1 MTHSRIVKTI
11 IWLLPVVI
19 CWTGLSVLAHQS
31 TQEAITWTDR
41 LFGWFVLGTFFL
53 VWGWLVSISTTPRMT
68 LIRGLAITLTLAAI
82 LACLELPAALKL
94 VHWRLL
100 FEKVSGEENRYAYS
114 YKHDPELGFRRRPN
128 DTWTGRP
135 PSDIEGG
142 ANMPPSLQQPI
153 TFTYDQWGYRNL
165 SDHEQVDVIM
175 IGDSYIEGW
184 YVSDDETAAHIL
196 QASMQRPVAN
206 LGVAGYGTLQTAI
219 VLRKE
224 APRLKPRVAV
234 WSFFEGNDLYDDET
248 FESAMLAPP
257 VDDPEADT
265 HPEGFIRGKGWKN
278 RSFTR
283 HALRRLRRWAEPII
297 PNRTPYVGYL
307 KQPGYERQAV
317 YFADYAG
324 VPWSDWIDGRWQQA
338 RATFEE
344 AAAYADEQN
353 IKLIFMYVPIKYRV
367 YHPFIEIDPDSPIND
382 WGLWQLLPRLF
393 SEFCRNTNV
402 ACIDLTEMF
411 QTAVRDGE
419 MPYALT
425 DSHWG
430 IAGHRLVAERLE
442 TELIQLGW

>member
-1 MTHSRIVKTI
+1 
-11 IWLLPVVI
+11 
-19 CWTGLSVLAHQS
+19 
-31 TQEAITWTDR
+31 
-41 LFGWFVLGTFFL
+41 
-53 VWGWLVSISTTPRMT
+53 MT

-265 HPEGFIRGKGWKN
+265 HPEGFIRGRGWKN

-419 MPYALT
+419 MPYALA